1 MKNADHDYC
10 KNDMVTRIWV
20 QGFSCNFLDFGSL
33 VFLDIAYNDSLQ
45 QCLTSSRCKVYE
57 KTKLHILIACNTV

>member
-1 MKNADHDYC
+1 MKNADHHYC
-10 KNDMVTRIWV
+10 KNDMVTRICV
-20 QGFSCNFLDFGSL
+20 QGFSCHFLDFGSL
-33 VFLDIAYNDSLQ
+33 AFLDIAYNDSLQ